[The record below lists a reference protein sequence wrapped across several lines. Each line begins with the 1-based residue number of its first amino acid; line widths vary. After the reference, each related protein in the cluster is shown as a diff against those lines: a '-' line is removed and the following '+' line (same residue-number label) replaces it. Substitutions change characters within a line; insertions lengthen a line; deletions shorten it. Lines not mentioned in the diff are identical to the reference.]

1 MIYKN
6 VLICVIICTAIFSCK
21 DTVAQD
27 QAKEIS
33 SKEMLKI
40 IESESIQLIDV
51 RTSAEYSEGHIE
63 NAKNIDFSSASF
75 TKDISTLDKEKPVFI
90 YCRSGNRS
98 GKSVKD
104 FINAGFSEIYDLNG
118 GMVEWHAE
126 GFPVVID

>member
-1 MIYKN
+1 MKFKN
-6 VLICVIICTAIFSCK
+6 IFICVIICTAIFSCK
-21 DTVAQD
+21 ETVAQD

-40 IESESIQLIDV
+40 IQSETVQLIDV
-51 RTSAEYSEGHIE
+51 RTPAEYSEGHIE
-63 NAKNIDFSSASF
+63 NAKNIDFSSTSF
-75 TKDISTLDKEKPVFI
+75 TKDITALDKEKPVFI

-118 GMVEWHAE
+118 GMVEWHSE

>member
-51 RTSAEYSEGHIE
+51 RTPAEYREGHIE